1 MCYVSS
7 EERDMKRLIEGV
19 GYKYLSIIKAD
30 QVQYTE
36 MKEEVTAEYLRRVCK
51 VLKAKLNGVNITKEI
66 NT

>member
-1 MCYVSS
+1 
-7 EERDMKRLIEGV
+7 MKRLIEGV
-19 GYKYLSIIKAD
+19 GYKYLGIIKAD

-51 VLKAKLNGVNITKEI
+51 VLEAKLNGVNITKEI